1 MKDVVI
7 VGGGAAGFFS
17 AIRIKEECPD
27 LSVVILEKSADVLQ
41 KVKISGGGRCNV
53 THACFI
59 PKDLAKNYPRGNR
72 ELLGPFH
79 KFMTGDIMEWF
90 EERGV
95 PLKIEKDNR
104 VFPQSNS
111 SQSIIDCFMSLC
123 EKYDIQ
129 VLKSTAVKNFR
140 QSEGD
145 LWDIETSKGDYQ
157 TKHLVLCPG
166 SSKPMWR
173 LLGSMGHKIIDP
185 VPSLFTFNIKDEI
198 LEDIP
203 GISVPNARVK
213 INSSKF
219 QTSGPLLI
227 THWGLSGPA
236 VLKLSAIAAIYL
248 KGLNYQFAISVNW
261 LGKDRDEVEEMM
273 QEAQIK
279 HKGST
284 VVNKSVDPIISKRL
298 WDKILTKSRVSKNK
312 NWGDLSKKDWNQ
324 ILDVLV
330 NTQLQVDKKSTFKE
344 EFVTAGGVSLKDLDF
359 RSFESK
365 HYKNLYL
372 AGEFIDVDAVTGGF
386 NFQNAWTGGYMIGRT
401 ISQKG

>member
-17 AIRIKEECPD
+17 AIRIKEECPE
-27 LSVVILEKSADVLQ
+27 LSVVILEKSKDVLQ

-59 PKDLAKNYPRGNR
+59 PKDLVKNYPRGNR

-111 SQSIIDCFMSLC
+111 SQSIIDCFTSLC
-123 EKYDIQ
+123 EKYNIE
-129 VLKSTAVKNFR
+129 VLTSTAVKNFS
-140 QSEGD
+140 QQED
-145 LWDIETSKGDYQ
+145 ELWHIETSKGDHWS
-157 TKHLVLCPG
+157 THLVLCPG
-166 SSKPMWR
+166 SSKPMWNLVR
-173 LLGSMGHKIIDP
+173 TMGHKIIDP

-219 QTSGPLLI
+219 RSSGPLLI

-248 KGLNYQFAISVNW
+248 KGLNYQFTISVNW

-273 QEAQIK
+273 LEAQIK
-279 HKGST
+279 HKGSA
-284 VVNKSVDPIISKRL
+284 VVNKSVDPVISKRL
-298 WDKILTKSRVSKNK
+298 WDKILTKSMVSKNK
-312 NWGDLSKKDWNQ
+312 NWRDLSKKEWNQ
-324 ILDVLV
+324 LLDVLV
-330 NTQLQVDKKSTFKE
+330 NTQLKVDKKSTFKE

-386 NFQNAWTGGYMIGRT
+386 NFQNAWTGAYMIGRT
-401 ISQKG
+401 IAQKV

>member
-1 MKDVVI
+1 
-7 VGGGAAGFFS
+7 
-17 AIRIKEECPD
+17 
-27 LSVVILEKSADVLQ
+27 
-41 KVKISGGGRCNV
+41 
-53 THACFI
+53 
-59 PKDLAKNYPRGNR
+59 
-72 ELLGPFH
+72 
-79 KFMTGDIMEWF
+79 
-90 EERGV
+90 
-95 PLKIEKDNR
+95 
-104 VFPQSNS
+104 
-111 SQSIIDCFMSLC
+111 
-123 EKYDIQ
+123 
-129 VLKSTAVKNFR
+129 
-140 QSEGD
+140 
-145 LWDIETSKGDYQ
+145 
-157 TKHLVLCPG
+157 
-166 SSKPMWR
+166 
-173 LLGSMGHKIIDP
+173 MGHKIIDP

-248 KGLNYQFAISVNW
+248 KGLNYQFTISINW

-298 WDKILTKSRVSKNK
+298 WDKILTKSQVSKNK